1 MTNSL
6 RKISG
11 YLTAVVLAMAGQ
23 SAFSLSTETASG
35 TSINNTVTVNY
46 NVSGVAQTP
55 ETASRAFVVDNKV
68 NLVVAATAAS
78 VSTVPNATNAVL
90 TFTVTNTGNTIQGY
104 SLDVEAGTPDNF
116 DMNSV
121 RIYVETGTTAG
132 FDLAT
137 DTLYTSGSGTNAG
150 NLNPFVAGPDT
161 MTVYIVSNTPPNGG
175 GTAPTNA
182 QTAAY
187 NLRAT
192 TLNNGTTTVTV
203 ANTGAAD
210 TFNAVDVVFADDN
223 GGTAGPF
230 TGDVVNNGKDSA
242 QAVYTIATSQL
253 TVTKTSA
260 VISDPVSG
268 VTNPKA
274 IPGATMRYTI
284 AINNAAAATAPAA
297 NVVMSDGIPTNTTY
311 VNSSI
316 KLDATS
322 KTDAADA
329 DEATFGTG
337 TVTVTIPSIPA
348 NTTRTITFDVT
359 IN

>member
-1 MTNSL
+1 MPGVMKKTG
-6 RKISG
+6 G
-11 YLTAVVLAMAGQ
+11 YLAAITLAMAGQ

-46 NVSGVAQTP
+46 DVGGVAQTP

-78 VSTVPNATNAVL
+78 VQTVPNATNAVL

-104 SLDVEAGTPDNF
+104 SLDVETGTPDNF
-116 DMNSV
+116 DMNAV
-121 RIYVETGTTAG
+121 RIYVETGTTPG

-137 DTLYTSGSGTNAG
+137 DTLYTTGSGVNAG

-161 MTVYIVSNTPPNGG
+161 MTVYIVANTPPNGG
-175 GTAPTNA
+175 GTAPANG

-192 TLNNGTTTVTV
+192 TLDNGTTTVTV

-230 TGDVVNNGKDSA
+230 TGDAVNNGKDSA

-253 TVTKTSA
+253 SVTKTSS
-260 VISDPVSG
+260 VVSDPVSG
-268 VTNPKA
+268 ATNPKA

-297 NVVMSDGIPTNTTY
+297 NVVMSDAVPANTTY
-311 VNSSI
+311 VPGSI
-316 KLDATS
+316 TLDATG
-322 KTDAADA
+322 KTDATDA
-329 DEATFGTG
+329 DEAAFATG

-348 NTTRTITFDVT
+348 NTTRTVTFDVT